1 MSKLIVALISGIIF
15 GLGLSLSQM
24 INPDKVQGFLDIA
37 GNWDPSL
44 AFVMMGALAVTLIS
58 FRWVLKR
65 PHPLLESGFHITHKT
80 AIDKPLV
87 LGALIFGTGW
97 GMSGYCPGPA
107 VAGLGLGNLES
118 LVMVGS
124 IYAGFFSQRYIAQK
138 LNGSRTQNHR
148 R

>member
-1 MSKLIVALISGIIF
+1 MNKIIVALVTGTIF
-15 GLGLSLSQM
+15 GFGLSLSQM
-24 INPDKVQGFLDIA
+24 VNPVKVQDFLDIA
-37 GNWDPSL
+37 GRWDPSL

-65 PHPLLESGFHITHKT
+65 PHPLFEDGFHITHKT
-80 AIDKPLV
+80 AIDKPLI

-97 GMSGYCPGPA
+97 GMTGYCPGPA
-107 VAGLGLGNLES
+107 IAGLGLGNLEA

-138 LNGSRTQNHR
+138 LTRNKQAK
-148 R
+148 